1 MNGNTSGRKRPWL
14 AALLTILAPGL
25 GHAYLREWG
34 RAVLWLLLVVG
45 AWLVLVPD
53 LLAVTSL
60 EEFRAATDGAPVVVN
75 LALASA
81 SALCIADAYW
91 MALNHNRP
99 SAADPGPIA
108 SDDAHPDPA
117 AVTECPSCG
126 RELDADLD
134 FCHWCTTPLDATDE

>member
-14 AALLTILAPGL
+14 AALLTILVPGL

-91 MALNHNRP
+91 MALNHDRP
-99 SAADPGPIA
+99 AADPGPTA
-108 SDDAHPDPA
+108 GDDAP